1 MKRKS
6 SNCTSKA
13 TPQSLYQTEKAK
25 RQRTLPHDELMAEAK
40 REYQRLMDESQ
51 AARKGGRP
59 KKQK

>member
-1 MKRKS
+1 MKRKPS
-6 SNCTSKA
+6 SGTSKA
-13 TPQSLYQTEKAK
+13 TPQSVYQTEKAK
-25 RQRTLPHDELMAEAK
+25 RQRSLPHDELMAEAK